1 MILTKQIRQKI
12 KDYHEYH
19 GDKNIKIIRV
29 IKDADGYD
37 AVLVH
42 VNGDT
47 SCLDVMDGDGDFS
60 ELYSC
65 ATENEIVMVE
75 RFESGGEREDA
86 YSDEL

>member
-47 SCLDVMDGDGDFS
+47 SCLDVMDMYGDFS

-65 ATENEIVMVE
+65 ATENENEMIE
-75 RFESGGEREDA
+75 RFESSEETEDA
-86 YSDEL
+86 YNDEL

>member
-1 MILTKQIRQKI
+1 
-12 KDYHEYH
+12 
-19 GDKNIKIIRV
+19 
-29 IKDADGYD
+29 
-37 AVLVH
+37 VH

-75 RFESGGEREDA
+75 RFESNEEGE
-86 YSDEL
+86 DE